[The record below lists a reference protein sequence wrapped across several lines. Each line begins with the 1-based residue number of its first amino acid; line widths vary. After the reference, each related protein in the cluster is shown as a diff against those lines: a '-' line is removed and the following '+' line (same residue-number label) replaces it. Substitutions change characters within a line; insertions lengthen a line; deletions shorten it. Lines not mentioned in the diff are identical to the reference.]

1 MFLKKKK
8 LNTSKTEMKIPY
20 KEQVNKQKGER
31 ILLEHT
37 ETNLR

>member
-1 MFLKKKK
+1 MLKKKK
-8 LNTSKTEMKIPY
+8 LNTSKKEMRTHY
-20 KEQVNKQKGER
+20 KEQVHKQKGKR